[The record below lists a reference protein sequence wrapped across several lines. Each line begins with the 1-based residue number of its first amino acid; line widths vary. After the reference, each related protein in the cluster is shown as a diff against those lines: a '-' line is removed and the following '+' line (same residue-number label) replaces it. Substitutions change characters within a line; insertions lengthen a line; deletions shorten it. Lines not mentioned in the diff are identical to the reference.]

1 MKNSSLIK
9 KDNLNEILGYDL
21 LEEEYKNQIV
31 QNPKLKAE
39 IERWANKYVDNRFL
53 FGVKNCNVDYINYEE
68 LDIDEYEDEVD
79 RKELLKKIK
88 NNERSCPNHRNCP
101 LYKNQL
107 IKKGEKCLLE
117 LADAQDLVA
126 KYCKELEI
134 KPEDYNDQVMLN
146 QLVTTSLLSNRALIG
161 LSSGSLVEQ
170 VVTVGNGG
178 TKYDTKINE
187 NLIVFEKSMNLSD
200 KIKKALVMNR
210 DDKIKLKKLKE
221 GKNQEDVINNV
232 KNVIKEVEED
242 FDINDVIE
250 LATVVEKPKDKIKQ
264 EELNI

>member
-1 MKNSSLIK
+1 MKESSLIK
-9 KDNLNEILGYDL
+9 TNNLREIVGYDL
-21 LEEEYKNQIV
+21 LEDEYRNQIV

-39 IERWANKYVDNRFL
+39 IEKWANKYVDNRFL
-53 FGVKNCNVDYINYEE
+53 FGVKNCNVEYINYEE

-88 NNERSCPNHRNCP
+88 SNERNCPNHRNCP

-146 QLVTTSLLSNRALIG
+146 QLVTTSLLSNRALTG
-161 LSSGSLVEQ
+161 LSSGALVEQ

-187 NLIVFEKSMNLSD
+187 NLIALEKAMNLSD

-221 GKNQEDVINNV
+221 GKTQEDVVNNV
-232 KNVIKEVEED
+232 KTVMKKAEEN

-250 LATVVEKPKDKIKQ
+250 MATVVEKPKDKIKQ
-264 EELNI
+264 EEINI

>member
-1 MKNSSLIK
+1 MKESSLIK
-9 KDNLNEILGYDL
+9 KNDLREIVGYDL

-39 IERWANKYVDNRFL
+39 IEKWANKYVDNRFL
-53 FGVKNCNVDYINYEE
+53 FGVKNCNVEYIDYEN

-88 NNERSCPNHRNCP
+88 NNERNCPNHRNCP
-101 LYKNQL
+101 LYKNEL

-146 QLVTTSLLSNRALIG
+146 QLVTTSLLSNRALTG
-161 LSSGSLVEQ
+161 LSAGALVEQ

-187 NLIVFEKSMNLSD
+187 NLIALEKSMNLSD
-200 KIKKALVMNR
+200 KIC
-210 DDKIKLKKLKE
+210 
-221 GKNQEDVINNV
+221 GG
-232 KNVIKEVEED
+232 
-242 FDINDVIE
+242 
-250 LATVVEKPKDKIKQ
+250 
-264 EELNI
+264 